1 MIKKETGSILGKT
14 KVFPEV
20 RSNDV
25 RSRDFREAMERLQR
39 LEIDNQGRDLVVRE
53 VKTNE
58 PVQVLV
64 ASDWHLGSIS
74 SDLEAMYETR
84 DYILTHDNVLVIF
97 AGDELEGL
105 THKYLSTN
113 TAKTPIDF
121 QQQVEILKM
130 DFFDP
135 LAMNGRVLA
144 MVSEYWGHPGW
155 AADAT
160 TINTWRLMVGDLDIP
175 IIKNGGDVEMVFP
188 NKYRHRIKVWHNP
201 PGSSKHDEVVGLRE
215 VMQGM
220 TESARPK
227 GAVSGHIHRM
237 AVAKEIYAGAK
248 NQIYLIS
255 AGTYKGAN
263 SEKPRDSFGTRL
275 GASLAHPQ
283 GQGVIVRP
291 SSGRRP
297 EMTYPFASL
306 EHGEMAMDAMR
317 LFDKVEAKGLKNEL
331 LAEIRKKVEE
341 APEVIYGKATSRLGG
356 IHTEERP
363 MSKVVMGGETI
374 VNPYSR
380 MEMKAPYDT
389 LSYEVKTRLPI
400 ALHLIQNARIGASSE
415 GIKDLSLYVKKVS
428 ENPHSLIVFL
438 RNMLD
443 KESGKSQDR
452 EDILANYVS
461 FVKGVEGQTL
471 AVMMDESLRDPS
483 WKKTIK
489 IGTEDYVDTYGVK
502 KTRNIYSPPIAP
514 ASYLANI
521 AEVPL
526 IHHLSMIKL
535 AIGPSGITLKEKPLY
550 IGAFADKLEGYGSQ
564 SKPEWGLQRLY
575 DLQIHEKPGYVAGG
589 HMPSSGTMTIF
600 DGANSETNYPHL
612 IAPGWWSSSVDTTGK
627 GNVKPGSEPGQA
639 IIFMPGRTRSDYKS
653 FPTVNAR
660 ETQDMHD
667 ALMLLEGLKIL
678 ERSKPGLRK
687 KVLG

>member
-1 MIKKETGSILGKT
+1 MPKKEVEQILGKT
-14 KVFPEV
+14 KFFPEF
-20 RSNDV
+20 RSNDE

-53 VKTNE
+53 VRTNE
-58 PVQVLV
+58 PVQIVI

-74 SDLEAMYETR
+74 SDLEAIYDMR
-84 DYILTHDNVLVIF
+84 DYILTHENVLVIF

-121 QQQVEILKM
+121 QQQVELLKM
-130 DFFDP
+130 EFFDP
-135 LAMNGRVLA
+135 LAKAGRVLG

-175 IIKNGGDVEMVFP
+175 IIKNGGDIEMVFP

-201 PGSSKHDEVVGLRE
+201 PGSSKHDEVAGLRE
-215 VMQGM
+215 AVQGM

-237 AVAKEIYAGAK
+237 GVAKEIYAGAK
-248 NQIYLIS
+248 SQVYFIS

-275 GASLAHPQ
+275 GASLSHPQ

-291 SSGRRP
+291 AVGRRP
-297 EMTYPFASL
+297 EMSYPFASL
-306 EHGEMAMDAMR
+306 DHGDVALGAMR
-317 LFDKVEAKGLKNEL
+317 IFDRVEAKGIKEEL
-331 LAEIRKKVEE
+331 LGEIRSKVEE
-341 APEVIYGKATSRLGG
+341 APQVIYGKATSRLGG

-363 MSKVVMGGETI
+363 VSKVVVGGETI
-374 VNPYSR
+374 INHYSK

-389 LSYEVKTRLPI
+389 LSYDVKTKLPI

-415 GIKDLSLYVKKVS
+415 GIKGLSLYVNKVA
-428 ENPHSLIVFL
+428 ENPHSLFVFL
-438 RNMLD
+438 RNMID
-443 KESGKSQDR
+443 KESGKSIDR
-452 EDILANYVS
+452 ETILGNYVD
-461 FVKGVEGQTL
+461 FVKRVEGQTL
-471 AVMMDESLRDPS
+471 AVMMDESMRDPS

-489 IGTEDYVDTYGVK
+489 IGSENYVDDNGYK
-502 KTRNIYSPPIAP
+502 KTRSIYSMPIAP
-514 ASYLANI
+514 ASYLANVTG
-521 AEVPL
+521 VPL

-535 AIGPSGITLKEKPLY
+535 SVGPSGFSLKEKPLY
-550 IGAFADKLEGYGSQ
+550 IGAFADKLEGYRHQ
-564 SKPEWGLQRLY
+564 SKPEWGLQMLY
-575 DLQIHEKPGYVAGG
+575 DQQIHEKPGYVAGG
-589 HMPSSGTMTIF
+589 HMPRAGTMTIF
-600 DGANSETNYPHL
+600 DGSNAETKYPHL

-639 IIFMPGRTRSDYKS
+639 IIFMPGRNRDEYMS

-667 ALMLLEGLKIL
+667 ALMLLKGLEIL
-678 ERSKPGLRK
+678 EKTKPGLRK
-687 KVLG
+687 KIFG